1 MKGRVLE
8 STDLRRRPPG
18 RLVSGVPAAAVFTL
32 SAPRLP
38 VYETRVITARRGRWC
53 GWDRLEPVPDR
64 RLGPARRLSLLL
76 SLLSP
81 PLFARVHRCDGTC
94 VCSTWRRR
102 QPGPALPRALGH
114 VPSLF
119 GVGFSWCKR
128 RPVAEPSGSHVRFL
142 GALGFCGA
150 APGEGRA
157 EHLCFHLSYI
167 LGSCLRFHVSEGIQH
182 FKKSFQ
188 KARVQTG
195 EMSSKGL
202 PGPEWVD
209 LFAKS

>member
-1 MKGRVLE
+1 M
-8 STDLRRRPPG
+8 
-18 RLVSGVPAAAVFTL
+18 
-32 SAPRLP
+32 
-38 VYETRVITARRGRWC
+38 
-53 GWDRLEPVPDR
+53 
-64 RLGPARRLSLLL
+64 
-76 SLLSP
+76 
-81 PLFARVHRCDGTC
+81 
-94 VCSTWRRR
+94 
-102 QPGPALPRALGH
+102 
-114 VPSLF
+114 
-119 GVGFSWCKR
+119 
-128 RPVAEPSGSHVRFL
+128 AEPSGSHVRFL